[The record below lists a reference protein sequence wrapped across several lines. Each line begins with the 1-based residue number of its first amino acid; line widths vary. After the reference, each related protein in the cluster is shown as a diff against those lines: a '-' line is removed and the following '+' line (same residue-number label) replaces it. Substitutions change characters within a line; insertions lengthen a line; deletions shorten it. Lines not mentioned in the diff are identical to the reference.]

1 MNQEISQLVKD
12 SIRDNQKLLTTFGN
26 ERPVRLTRHPEEENI
41 LLSLLD
47 LLPKSTGGKLA
58 LAGLVAFVA
67 WDYVQEIKNK

>member
-1 MNQEISQLVKD
+1 MNQEMLQVVKD

-26 ERPVRLTRHPEEENI
+26 EGPVKLTRHPEEEII
-41 LLSLLD
+41 LSSLLD

-67 WDYVQEIKNK
+67 WGLVRSRD

>member
-47 LLPKSTGGKLA
+47 LLPKSTGSKLA

-67 WDYVQEIKNK
+67 WGLVRPRD